1 MTVIVEDTRIAR
13 VAKLTL
19 RVAWY
24 SARTFRLVRLT
35 DPAMSPTDD
44 GAAEPAG
51 LADDAV
57 VCDADA
63 PAGVPEPAGAVDPAG
78 AVEPAGVPEPAGVA
92 DAPGS
97 IADGALEAD
106 GPRAAIRSGSAP
118 PGGRDEVRPTAAAT
132 TSSPASARPAS
143 QRGVG
148 RATVRSAGRVRWV
161 IEAILGGLPQ
171 SVDRRYTAAMTTSER
186 PPGAAGVD
194 PAAGERLVAAI
205 HGTLPD
211 VRLLLDPLDREPY
224 RNDETAYLSAGLPVA
239 VALPETT
246 ADVAALVRLAAEHL
260 VPVVPRGAGSGL
272 SGGAAGIEGGL
283 TIALTRMDRVLEI
296 DRSNLVVVT
305 QPGVLNANLKA
316 AVAAEGLFYA
326 PDPASYE
333 ICSIGGNLGTNAGG
347 LCCVKYGQTR
357 DSVLGLEVVLA
368 DGRVIRTG
376 GRNVKDVAGY
386 ALTHLFVGSQGTL
399 GIITEATLR
408 LHVAPPPR
416 STFLA
421 FFATVPAA
429 GDAVAAIIGAG
440 LHPVTLERLD
450 HETILAV
457 DDAFGLGLE
466 RDAAAM
472 LLVESDLPSAAA
484 EAELAIAVVACEA
497 AGATSVV
504 RAQDPTEADWLRQAR
519 RLALRALER
528 QGVVRMEDVGVPRGR
543 VPELLIAIAAA
554 AERHGVRVATFGHAG
569 DGNLH
574 PNFVFDHGDPRA
586 AELTER
592 VRDEIF
598 AAALALGGTVTA
610 EHGIGLS
617 RRAALVD
624 QVGPDVIDVMRSVKA
639 ALDPLG
645 ILNPGRVI

>member
-1 MTVIVEDTRIAR
+1 M
-13 VAKLTL
+13 
-19 RVAWY
+19 
-24 SARTFRLVRLT
+24 
-35 DPAMSPTDD
+35 
-44 GAAEPAG
+44 
-51 LADDAV
+51 
-57 VCDADA
+57 
-63 PAGVPEPAGAVDPAG
+63 
-78 AVEPAGVPEPAGVA
+78 
-92 DAPGS
+92 
-97 IADGALEAD
+97 
-106 GPRAAIRSGSAP
+106 
-118 PGGRDEVRPTAAAT
+118 AT
-132 TSSPASARPAS
+132 I
-143 QRGVG
+143 G
-148 RATVRSAGRVRWV
+148 
-161 IEAILGGLPQ
+161 
-171 SVDRRYTAAMTTSER
+171 R
-186 PPGAAGVD
+186 PPLPLPAVVD
-194 PAAGERLVAAI
+194 PAAGA
-205 HGTLPD
+205 
-211 VRLLLDPLDREPY
+211 RLLEAIRSSLPRLRLLDDPIDRESY
-224 RNDETAYLSAGLPVA
+224 RNDETAYLHAGLPLA

-246 ADVAALVRLAAEHL
+246 AEVSALVRLAAEHR
-260 VPVVPRGAGSGL
+260 VPIVPRGAGSGL

-305 QPGVLNANLKA
+305 QPGILNADLKA

-376 GRNVKDVAGY
+376 GRSVKDVAGY

-416 STFLA
+416 STLLA
-421 FFATVPAA
+421 FFPTVPAA
-429 GDAVAAIIGAG
+429 GQAVAAILDAG
-440 LHPVTLERLD
+440 IHPVTLELLD

-457 DDAFGLGLE
+457 DDAFQLGLE

-472 LLVESDLPSAAA
+472 LLVESDLPETAAAA
-484 EAELAIAVVACEA
+484 ELEATTRACEV

-528 QGVVRMEDVGVPRGR
+528 QGMVRMEDVGVPRGR
-543 VPELLIAIAAA
+543 VPQLLVAIQAAA
-554 AERHGVRVATFGHAG
+554 DRHGVRVATFGHAG

-574 PNFVFDHGDPRA
+574 PNLIFAHDDPHA
-586 AELTER
+586 AELTHR

-598 AAALALGGTVTA
+598 AAAIALGGTVTA

-617 RRAALVD
+617 RREALID